1 MAGGS
6 TYQLPPWIILF
17 FDLENLIYPINTYGV
32 LQDARIRGTQSCTR
46 MWANIRTNEIW
57 VQLSEN
63 QLSVGGNKMLK

>member
-1 MAGGS
+1 MECFRMLG
-6 TYQLPPWIILF
+6 Y
-17 FDLENLIYPINTYGV
+17 EEH
-32 LQDARIRGTQSCTR
+32 SCTR